1 MKKTVNSKQM
11 EAAARAL
18 QIAKDNR
25 KISEAEAGALHARF
39 RFEDQAGDVWTVGI
53 RTLRWHRLAQGQ
65 WVADNPPA
73 QLFIEEATLAEVG
86 KLLPPASRPVPP
98 AAPPKKDSPPMGV
111 SAAAP
116 QPGSPPA
123 QSAAPARPKP
133 TAGQFCTGC
142 GHPLRP
148 GTKFCT
154 HCGKRLV

>member
-1 MKKTVNSKQM
+1 MKKTVKCNEM
-11 EAAARAL
+11 EALARAL
-18 QIAKDNR
+18 QVAKDNR
-25 KISEAEAGALHARF
+25 TISEEQAGALHARF
-39 RFEDQAGDVWTVGI
+39 RLEDQTGGVWTVGI
-53 RTLRWHRLAQGQ
+53 RTLRWHRLVQDR

-86 KLLPPASRPVPP
+86 KLLPPASKPAPP

-116 QPGSPPA
+116 KPGSPPA
-123 QSAAPARPKP
+123 KPAAPAQPKP
-133 TAGQFCTGC
+133 AAAQFCTGC
-142 GHPLRP
+142 GHSLRP